1 MRRRLNEIAP
11 RGQLNRDVLLLHR
24 HDTSVKRKPKFFLAL
39 LAVAVLVLM
48 LVPWSTTVV
57 PAARVQVFDE
67 TGKPAAGVRVEQEW
81 QFFAS
86 NSDLERATSTTDA
99 AGYVALPKRTVRISL
114 ATRAVGYARTLLP
127 LICGYEYGPF
137 GSIKAYG
144 SDSRAYDVVVY
155 DVRHLDPRPLKLTR
169 WDLVAH

>member
-1 MRRRLNEIAP
+1 MNAK
-11 RGQLNRDVLLLHR
+11 GKLLL
-24 HDTSVKRKPKFFLAL
+24 AL
-39 LAVAVLVLM
+39 PAVAALVLM

-57 PAARVQVFDE
+57 SAVRVQVFDE

-99 AGYVALPKRTVRISL
+99 AGYVTLPKRTVRISV
-114 ATRAVGYARTLLP
+114 ASRAFGFARSLLP

-137 GSIKAYG
+137 GSITAYG
-144 SDSRAYDVVVY
+144 PDPRAYDVIVC
-155 DVRHLDPRPLKLTR
+155 DVRHPNPRPLKLTR